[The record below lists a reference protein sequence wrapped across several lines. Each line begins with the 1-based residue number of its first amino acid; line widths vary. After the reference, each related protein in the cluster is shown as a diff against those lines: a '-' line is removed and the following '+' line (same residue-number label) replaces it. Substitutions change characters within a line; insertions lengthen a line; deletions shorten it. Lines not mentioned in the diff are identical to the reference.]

1 MSNNTQNN
9 SVGVYLKEIG
19 RIPLLTHEEEI
30 ILGKSVQALSSLE
43 ETKLQLAESL
53 GREPSLSEWAEAV
66 ETDVADLEKVVLEGQ
81 RAKRRMVESNL
92 RLVVSIAKK
101 YSKQSMDMM
110 DLVQEGTVGLHRGV
124 EKFDPSKG
132 YRFSTYAYWW
142 IRQAVT
148 RAIAEKSRTIRLPIH
163 INEKLT
169 KIRKSQRQLMKTLGR
184 VATPVEIAE
193 DTGLSVNKVREYLRM
208 SRQPLSLD
216 LRIGDD
222 QSMELGDL
230 LEDDGLTPEE
240 YAARQSLHTDLR
252 KIMETL
258 TPQQQEVLALRYGLE
273 DGKRLTLSK
282 IGSRMGVSRERIRQI
297 EREALRRMRQ
307 RKSVIREYL
316 AS

>member
-252 KIMETL
+252 KVMETL